1 MRARYVKRKDSASSI
16 HPRMRRL
23 SRLFLGLLL
32 VVLALS
38 APSAALGQGANSLY
52 LHELETTPG
61 AGNDPN
67 AGFTLR
73 ATFSLLDPSG
83 AALKSEIEQA
93 QLRLG
98 DETYTGAVARVE
110 GEWSVVLLVDTSGV
124 MGNARAATD
133 FVAMRDSLRRSLGQ
147 APNNTSFALIAF
159 NDRAPTLQEFTKDR
173 QLMEQR
179 VRSLQAQAG
188 KPSCLNDGLY
198 EAVIKLQNAPGR
210 RAVLVFTASS
220 DNCAT
225 RTAQSVIDFARQNRV
240 QIYGVGLQGYT
251 ITQQELSAITRATGG
266 LETLAP
272 ANQVTFGFD
281 GFLAVLS
288 NQWVGTWTLYPA
300 AGPQSAE
307 LRVTLNDQSVV
318 ALPNVTFVSDRA
330 YVRPPSVTVRGA
342 EISRRTIR
350 FNLEVGNRAQVQQL
364 AATLENVATGQTVV
378 TESFTDFADSITLP
392 TQALTRSTEY
402 SLTLAAVD
410 AQGRTLARSEP
421 YKFRYEPP
429 EVSLAIAAATA
440 PTLADPTLVVT
451 LTAQNV
457 DDGLSYR
464 VWLEREGGNAPLPE
478 FDASGPARTN
488 WRFPAEQLTSGVY
501 VVKAEAFDE
510 ANRSL
515 AQADPL
521 RLAYQSPGALDRLVF
536 SMRQSPGIVT
546 GLAVAAVIA
555 LAGLGV
561 LIWFLIPKSGARVK
575 TVEMALPEKARRGP
589 AADTPSMV
597 AQPAVPPSPA
607 PAPKPQPAQP
617 APKPAAPPSPT
628 PAPKPQPAQPAP
640 RPAPPPI
647 ERPLQR
653 QQSPTVKAPPAA
665 PSVAYLTLVQP
676 QSVQFSAEVKRTP
689 FRVGRRTDNDGVIPV
704 DGSSGVSGHHFT
716 LLYQDGQWFV
726 LDEKSTYGTTVNGQ
740 AVPKGQPYRL
750 PEEALL
756 GLGVYV
762 QVKFSTR
769 R

>member
-1 MRARYVKRKDSASSI
+1 
-16 HPRMRRL
+16 MRRL
-23 SRLFLGLLL
+23 SRLFLRLLL
-32 VVLALS
+32 IILS
-38 APSAALGQGANSLY
+38 LSLPPAAWGQGANSVY

-61 AGNDPN
+61 ASNDPN

-98 DETYTGAVARVE
+98 DEAYTGALARVE

-124 MGNARAATD
+124 MGNARATTD

-198 EAVIKLQNAPGR
+198 EAVVKLQNAPGR
-210 RAVLVFTASS
+210 RAVLAFTASS

-251 ITQQELSAITRATGG
+251 ITRQELSTIARATGG

-288 NQWVGTWTLYPA
+288 NQWVATWTLYPA

-318 ALPNVTFVSDRA
+318 TLPNVTFESDRA

-342 EISRRTIR
+342 EVSRRTIQ
-350 FNLEVGNRAQVQQL
+350 FNLEVGNRVQVQQL
-364 AATLENVATGQTVV
+364 AATLENVATGQTVLA
-378 TESFTDFADSITLP
+378 ESFTDFADSINLP
-392 TQALTRSTEY
+392 AQALTRGAEY

-410 AQGRTLARSEP
+410 VQGRILARSEP
-421 YKFRYEPP
+421 YKFRYDPP
-429 EVSLAIAAATA
+429 EVSLTIAAATA

-451 LTAQNV
+451 LTAQNA

-478 FDASGPARTN
+478 FEASGPARAN
-488 WRFPAEQLTSGVY
+488 WRFPAEQLPSGVY
-501 VVKAEAFDE
+501 VVKAEALDE

-521 RLAYQSPGALDRLVF
+521 RLAYQSPSTLDRLVF
-536 SMRQSPGIVT
+536 SMRQSPGVVT

-561 LIWFLIPKSGARVK
+561 LIWFLIPKGGARVK

-589 AADTPSMV
+589 AAETPSMV
-597 AQPAVPPSPA
+597 
-607 PAPKPQPAQP
+607 AQP
-617 APKPAAPPSPT
+617 APKPAAPPAP
-628 PAPKPQPAQPAP
+628 PAPKPQPAPKPA
-640 RPAPPPI
+640 APPPV

-665 PSVAYLTLVQP
+665 PPVAYLTLTQP
-676 QSVQFSAEVKRTP
+676 QTVQFSAEVRRTP
-689 FRVGRRTDNDGVIPV
+689 FRVGRRADNDGVIPV
-704 DGSSGVSGHHFT
+704 DGSTGVSGHHFT

-750 PEEALL
+750 PDEALL

-769 R
+769 REQPQN

>member
-1 MRARYVKRKDSASSI
+1 
-16 HPRMRRL
+16 MRRL
-23 SRLFLGLLL
+23 PRLFFGLLL
-32 VVLALS
+32 VVLGLS
-38 APSAALGQGANSLY
+38 VPPAALGQGANSVY

-61 AGNDPN
+61 ASNDPT

-98 DETYTGAVARVE
+98 DEAYTGAVTRVE

-124 MGNARAATD
+124 MGNARATTD

-159 NDRAPTLQEFTKDR
+159 NDRAPTVQEFTKDR

-198 EAVIKLQNAPGR
+198 EAVVKLQNAPGR
-210 RAVLVFTASS
+210 RAVLAFTASS

-251 ITQQELSAITRATGG
+251 ITRQELSTIARATGG

-288 NQWVGTWTLYPA
+288 NQWVATWTLYPA
-300 AGPQSAE
+300 AGPQPAE
-307 LRVTLNDQSVV
+307 LRLTLNNQSVV
-318 ALPNVTFVSDRA
+318 TLPGVTFVSDRA
-330 YVRPPSVTVRGA
+330 YVRPPSVAVRGA
-342 EISRRTIR
+342 EISRRATQ
-350 FNLEVGNRAQVQQL
+350 FNLEVGNRTQVQQL
-364 AATLENVATGQTVV
+364 VATLNNVATGQTVAS
-378 TESFTDFADSITLP
+378 ESFTEFADSITLP
-392 TQALTRSTEY
+392 AQALTRGTEY

-410 AQGRTLARSEP
+410 AEGRTLARSEP
-421 YKFRYEPP
+421 FKFRYDPP
-429 EVSLAIAAATA
+429 EVSLAIAAASP

-464 VWLEREGGNAPLPE
+464 VWLEREGGNTPLPE
-478 FDASGPARTN
+478 FDLSGPARAN

-501 VVKAEAFDE
+501 VVKAEALDE
-510 ANRSL
+510 ANRAL

-521 RLAYQSPGALDRLVF
+521 RLAYTSPGALDRLVF
-536 SMRQSPGIVT
+536 SIRQSPGIVT

-561 LIWFLIPKSGARVK
+561 LIWFLIPKGGARVK

-589 AADTPSMV
+589 AAETPSMV
-597 AQPAVPPSPA
+597 APKPATPPPA
-607 PAPKPQPAQP
+607 SVAPKPPV
-617 APKPAAPPSPT
+617 KPVQAAPL
-628 PAPKPQPAQPAP
+628 PK
-640 RPAPPPI
+640 PAPPPI
-647 ERPLQR
+647 ERPIQR

-665 PSVAYLTLVQP
+665 PPVAYLTLIQP
-676 QSVQFSAEVKRTP
+676 QTVQFSAEVKQTP
-689 FRVGRRTDNDGVIPV
+689 FKVGRRADNDGVIPV
-704 DGSSGVSGHHFT
+704 DGSTGVSGHHFT

-750 PEEALL
+750 PDEAML

-762 QVKFSTR
+762 QLKFSTR

>member
-1 MRARYVKRKDSASSI
+1 
-16 HPRMRRL
+16 MRR
-23 SRLFLGLLL
+23 RLRLLLQLLLL
-32 VVLALS
+32 VFSLCL
-38 APSAALGQGANSLY
+38 PLAALGQGANSLY
-52 LHELETTPG
+52 LHELEATPG
-61 AGNDPN
+61 ANTDPN
-67 AGFTLR
+67 AAYTLR

-93 QLRLG
+93 ELRLG
-98 DETYTGAVARVE
+98 DEAYIGAVTRVE
-110 GEWSVVLLVDTSGV
+110 GEWSVVLLVDASGI
-124 MGNARAATD
+124 MGNARATTD
-133 FVAMRDSLRRSLGQ
+133 FIAMRDSLRRSLGQ

-159 NDRAPTLQEFTKDR
+159 SDRAPTVQEFTKDR

-198 EAVIKLQNAPGR
+198 EAVVKLQNAPGR
-210 RAVLVFTASS
+210 RAVLAFTASS

-225 RTAQSVIDFARQNRV
+225 RTAQSVIDFARENRV
-240 QIYGVGLQGYT
+240 QLYGVGLQGYT
-251 ITQQELSAITRATGG
+251 ITQPELSTLARGTGG

-281 GFLAVLS
+281 SVLAVLS
-288 NQWVGTWTLYPA
+288 NQWVATWALYPG
-300 AGPQSAE
+300 AGSQSAE
-307 LRVTLNDQSVV
+307 VRVTLNDQSVV
-318 ALPNVTFVSDRA
+318 ALPGVAFESDRA
-330 YVRPPSVTVRGA
+330 YVRPPSVTVRGS
-342 EISRRTIR
+342 EISRRAIQ

-364 AATLENVATGQTVV
+364 AATLDNVATGQTVAS
-378 TESFTDFADSITLP
+378 ESFAEFADSITLP
-392 TQALTRSTEY
+392 AQALARGVEY

-421 YKFRYEPP
+421 FKFRYDPP
-429 EVSLAIAAATA
+429 EVSLAIAAASP

-478 FDASGPARTN
+478 FDASGPARTD
-488 WRFPAEQLTSGVY
+488 WRFPAEALPSGAY
-501 VVKAEAFDE
+501 LVKAEAFDE
-510 ANRSL
+510 NNQTL
-515 AQADPL
+515 AEADPQ
-521 RLAYQSPGALDRLVF
+521 RLAYDNPSALDRLVF
-536 SMRQSPGIVT
+536 SMRQSPGMVT

-561 LIWFLIPKSGARVK
+561 LIWFLIPKGNRQVK

-589 AADTPSMV
+589 AAETPSMV
-597 AQPAVPPSPA
+597 AQPPGKSAASAV
-607 PAPKPQPAQP
+607 K
-617 APKPAAPPSPT
+617 APPARPVE
-628 PAPKPQPAQPAP
+628 AA
-640 RPAPPPI
+640 RPAPPV

-653 QQSPTVKAPPAA
+653 QQAPTMKAPPAA
-665 PSVAYLTLVQP
+665 PSVATLTLVQP
-676 QSVQFSAEVKRTP
+676 QTVQFSAEVKQTP
-689 FRVGRRTDNDGVIPV
+689 FKVGRRADNDGVIPV
-704 DGSSGVSGHHFT
+704 DGSTGVSGHHFT

-740 AVPKGQPYRL
+740 AVPKGQPFRL
-750 PEEALL
+750 PEEAVL

>member
-1 MRARYVKRKDSASSI
+1 MGILPTAR
-16 HPRMRRL
+16 
-23 SRLFLGLLL
+23 
-32 VVLALS
+32 
-38 APSAALGQGANSLY
+38 GQGTNSLY
-52 LHELETTPG
+52 LHELETTSG
-61 AGNDPN
+61 ANNDPI

-98 DETYTGAVARVE
+98 DEIYTGAVARVE

-124 MGNARAATD
+124 MGNARATTD
-133 FVAMRDSLRRSLGQ
+133 FIAMRDSLRRSLGQ

-198 EAVIKLQNAPGR
+198 EAIVKLQNAPGR

-251 ITQQELSAITRATGG
+251 ITRQELSAITRATGG
-266 LETLAP
+266 LETLVP

-281 GFLAVLS
+281 GFLAVLD
-288 NQWVGTWTLYPA
+288 NQWVGTWTLYPS

-318 ALPNVTFVSDRA
+318 TLPNVTFVSDRA
-330 YVRPPSVTVRGA
+330 YVRPPSVAVRGS
-342 EISRRTIR
+342 EIGRRTIR
-350 FNLEVGNRAQVQQL
+350 FNLEVGNRAQIQQL
-364 AATLENVATGQTVV
+364 AATLENVATGQTVI
-378 TESFTDFADSITLP
+378 TESFTDFADSINLP
-392 TQALTRSTEY
+392 AQALARGAEY
-402 SLTLAAVD
+402 RLTLAAVD

-457 DDGLSYR
+457 DEGLSYR
-464 VWLEREGGNAPLPE
+464 VWLEREGSNAPLPE
-478 FDASGPARTN
+478 FEASGPARAN

-501 VVKAEAFDE
+501 VVKAEVLDE

-521 RLAYQSPGALDRLVF
+521 RLAYQSPGTLDRLVF
-536 SMRQSPGIVT
+536 SLRQSPGILA
-546 GLAVAAVIA
+546 GLAAIAVFA

-561 LIWFLIPKSGARVK
+561 LVWFLLPKGGARVK

-589 AADTPSMV
+589 AAETPSMV
-597 AQPAVPPSPA
+597 ASPA
-607 PAPKPQPAQP
+607 PKPASSPSAPPAPKPQPVQP
-617 APKPAAPPSPT
+617 VSPVPKSATSPSASPALKPQPMQPPPKPAPSPV
-628 PAPKPQPAQPAP
+628 
-640 RPAPPPI
+640 

-653 QQSPTVKAPPAA
+653 QQSPTVKAPPTV
-665 PSVAYLTLVQP
+665 PLVAYLDLVQP
-676 QSVQFSAEVKRTP
+676 PTVQFSAEVRRTP
-689 FRVGRRTDNDGVIPV
+689 FRVGRRADNDGVIPV
-704 DGSSGVSGHHFT
+704 DGSMGVSGHHFT

-740 AVPKGQPYRL
+740 TVPKGQPYRL
-750 PEEALL
+750 PDEAML
-756 GLGVYV
+756 GLGMYV
-762 QVKFSTR
+762 KVKFSTR